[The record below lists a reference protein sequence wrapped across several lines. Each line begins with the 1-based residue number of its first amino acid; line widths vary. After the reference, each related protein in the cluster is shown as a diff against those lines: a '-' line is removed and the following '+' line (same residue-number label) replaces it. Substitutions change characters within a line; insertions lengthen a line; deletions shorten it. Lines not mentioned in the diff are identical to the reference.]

1 MNNLHSSVQQLRS
14 AVDVVRIVNDLG
26 PSVTSSTSSFRGLIQ
41 RIPSQSLDEQSIGS
55 LIGFFAKTAS
65 HPASPDNDD
74 LSQFLVGSLTNDGSL
89 NKTAKNGGEG
99 TTGSSDWNYDVVA
112 RVFAEDYKGLNWTG
126 VAQWFDSAEFYVADL
141 NSLNVV
147 LKLYRAGSNQPSLP
161 YPSLFSSWRNNLGQ
175 LSLIAA
181 LITAPAELYTFQ
193 LNEVEAQDFLIGNP
207 FPSKAW
213 SCVALTSHLL
223 MLSDHPNTQIQAA
236 IRNLFRNA
244 LISCPEQIVLALVKI
259 QQAGTGQLPGQKLI
273 GEMMSQLLQVFF
285 KPGRSAYSGHVI
297 KRLWDIFPK
306 FVVSGC
312 VESWRSVA
320 SSPPTSEEWLAT
332 VMHIVGVVRLLSRER
347 EAEAGIR
354 ILSGGDIEYVLSI
367 AFVAGDKDVIKLD
380 TFLLE
385 KINSEGMQFA
395 FPLVAFVGKNYM
407 AAVPR
412 SEGHVPISIENIAVA
427 LKTLANCNKELQNQ
441 PTPNNNTPLS
451 ASIKA
456 LTEACIAKHPSLAHA
471 SVSSDEIE
479 EMANSYFQKIYTS
492 EQSIGEVIEML
503 KRFKTSENS
512 REQDIFACMIHN
524 LFDEYRFFH
533 KYPDKELRITGVL
546 FGTLI
551 QHQLV
556 SSITLGIALRYVLEA
571 LRKQPVPGGSGK
583 MFRFGMFAVEQFKNR
598 LHEWPQYCSH
608 IIQIPHLKQS
618 HAQLVS
624 EIEAVMQKAKAEA
637 GLNSDNSADQ
647 SAQPNLQAVGQPD
660 LTAKSPN
667 SMSMPSSSD
676 PSSFS
681 MANNAATGSNASGGA
696 GGAPAPAPVVFG
708 TNLGKAVSS
717 TGPETEHPPPPDN
730 ILDRIQFIIN
740 NISMSNL
747 DGKVQELREIMNP
760 QWFGWLGNYLVVK
773 RISTQPNFH
782 SLYLAFLEKLGDYG
796 RGLVDAILLSVY
808 LNVGKLLRSPKITI
822 LTSERS
828 LLKNLGSW
836 LGAITLARNKPILH
850 RMLDCKE
857 LLYQGY
863 ETGRLIAVTP
873 FVAKILEGAKNS
885 VVFRPPNPW
894 VMGLLSV
901 FKSLYDVEDLK
912 MNIKFEVEVLCKNL
926 NVKLDEIE
934 KGDELL
940 TRVSPNKEKN
950 PDFNTKS
957 VSSTPA
963 AVVDAKVAAAGGG
976 ENFQEQ
982 TVIPNLAAYVQ
993 INPSVALF
1001 SAHPVLKRVVPVA
1014 VDRAIR
1020 EIIQPVVERSVTI
1033 ACITTKE
1040 LIVKDFAMESDEN
1053 KMRKAAQLMVSNLA
1067 GSLALVTCK
1076 EPLRGSVATNLR
1088 NLLQSA
1094 ISANNITPM
1103 QEHEQLIE
1111 QVVQVCATD
1120 NLELGC
1126 MLIEKA
1132 ATEKAMRD
1140 IDEALA
1146 APLQTRRKHR
1156 EQTGQPFYDMSIFN
1170 NARYPNALPEP
1181 LRPKPGGLGAQ
1192 QLMVYE
1198 AFQRIPRQPV
1208 VAGAVEGGVAGA
1220 AGAPPAGAGV
1230 VADGNMKTLT
1240 MLAQKLNMSVNSL
1253 LAAAGNRSGE
1263 VTYMMLPENHE
1274 VKSIITE
1281 IRKVVGASSDDVSLS
1296 FAQTIFKQMY
1306 DLTLN
1311 EPLRLE
1317 SLIEILTAVNEGCSK
1332 LSKDVTVWITYA
1344 PMSTEEEKKLHRT
1357 VLLLLVRAQLV
1368 KINELDAWMSHS
1380 MKGGTDGV
1388 WVEFAMYFVRTA
1400 VHERITSV
1408 SEIPNVI
1415 DTFTKIS
1422 QKQGNYKKSVNKLL
1436 DDLRG
1441 SKAEGG
1447 NAEGG
1452 DNAPVQPASTAA
1464 PISQQQ
1470 KGVAQPAISKVDSSE
1485 GLGVS
1490 DIAAKNAEAIALASR
1505 NDPPQTRQ
1513 SVTHLLDYWIRV
1525 YNETPGNEKAYA
1537 QYLQLLQQ
1545 HGVGKSEENSERF
1558 FRVSTELV
1566 IEAVL
1571 KSGQPAEGGVGPPV
1585 LHYNVVD
1592 AYAKLVAL
1600 LFKYMNSGGDASKVA
1615 TQRINL
1621 LNKVLGI
1628 TVQCLMASSVVAK
1641 NNSQRF
1647 DQRPWFRLL
1656 MNLIQDL
1663 NLPDPQLDSISL
1675 QILGVFGSALHVI
1688 QPCVIPGFTFA
1699 WLELVSHRM
1708 FLPNLLLAKGQKGF
1722 GLAHQLLLD
1731 LFQFLEPYLKK
1742 GELDDSIRTLYKG
1755 TLRVLLILLHDF
1767 PEFLAEYHA
1776 SFTALIPNNCVQLR
1790 NIFLSAFPRSMSLID
1805 PFTPNLKIDL
1815 LPEISQPPRILSNI
1829 TGALGG
1835 VRADIDVYL
1844 KTRGPPTFLAELP
1857 GRLLNRSGEVNASI
1871 VNSLVIYVGM
1881 EAMQKEGSMRGGEMD
1896 ILTRLLE
1903 FPPKNR
1909 YACICAIANQLR
1921 YPNSHTHYFSQ
1932 VVLFLFQNATDEGVK
1947 EQITRCLLER
1957 LIVHRPHP
1965 WGLLITFIELI
1976 KNPRYAFWS
1985 HSFTRCAAEIERVFE
2000 SVSRSCMAP
2009 NEGAGEGESVGI
2021 AKN

>member
-1 MNNLHSSVQQLRS
+1 
-14 AVDVVRIVNDLG
+14 
-26 PSVTSSTSSFRGLIQ
+26 
-41 RIPSQSLDEQSIGS
+41 
-55 LIGFFAKTAS
+55 
-65 HPASPDNDD
+65 
-74 LSQFLVGSLTNDGSL
+74 
-89 NKTAKNGGEG
+89 
-99 TTGSSDWNYDVVA
+99 
-112 RVFAEDYKGLNWTG
+112 
-126 VAQWFDSAEFYVADL
+126 WFDSAEFYVADL
-141 NSLNVV
+141 HSLNVV

-161 YPSLFSSWRNNLGQ
+161 YPSLFSTWRNQLGQ

-181 LITAPAELYTFQ
+181 LIGAPAELYTFQ

-223 MLSDHPNTQIQAA
+223 MLSDHPNTQIVSL
-236 IRNLFRNA
+236 IRNLFRSA
-244 LISCPEQIVLALVKI
+244 LITCPEQIVLALVKI
-259 QQAGTGQLPGQKLI
+259 QQSGPAQLPGQKLI
-273 GEMMSQLLQVFF
+273 GEMMAQLLQVFF

-320 SSPPTSEEWLAT
+320 SLQNTGEEWLAT
-332 VMHIVGVVRLLSRER
+332 VMHVVGVVRLLSRER

-367 AFVAGDKDVIKLD
+367 AFVAGDKEVIKLD

-512 REQDIFACMIHN
+512 REQ
-524 LFDEYRFFH
+524 
-533 KYPDKELRITGVL
+533 ELRITGIL

-583 MFRFGMFAVEQFKNR
+583 MFRFGMFALEQFKLR

-624 EIEAVMQKAKAEA
+624 EIESAMQKAKAEA
-637 GLNSDNSADQ
+637 ENGTNQNPDPAAN
-647 SAQPNLQAVGQPD
+647 QPD
-660 LTAKSPN
+660 LNAGKSPN
-667 SMSMPSSSD
+667 SM
-676 PSSFS
+676 
-681 MANNAATGSNASGGA
+681 AIAT
-696 GGAPAPAPVVFG
+696 PVVFG

-717 TGPETEHPPPPDN
+717 TGPETEFPPPPDN

-934 KGDELL
+934 KGDELQQ
-940 TRVSPNKEKN
+940 RVSPNKEKN

-963 AVVDAKVAAAGGG
+963 AAPTGDKPPAGDA
-976 ENFQEQ
+976 NFQEQ

-1001 SAHPVLKRVVPVA
+1001 SAHPILKRVVPVA

-1094 ISANNITPM
+1094 ISANGIAPA
-1103 QEHEQLIE
+1103 QEHEQMVE

-1208 VAGAVEGGVAGA
+1208 VAGSQPGIEGATNQPGA
-1220 AGAPPAGAGV
+1220 PGAPGAPPPAAGV

-1240 MLAQKLNMSVNSL
+1240 MMAQKLNLSVNSL

-1274 VKSIITE
+1274 VKSIIAE
-1281 IRKVVGASSDDVSLS
+1281 IRKVGGASSDDVSLS

-1317 SLIEILTAVNEGCSK
+1317 SLIEILTAINEGCSK
-1332 LSKDVTVWITYA
+1332 LSKDLTVWVTYA
-1344 PMSTEEEKKLHRT
+1344 PMSTEDEKKLHRT

-1368 KINELDAWMSHS
+1368 KINELDAFMSHS

-1441 SKAEGG
+1441 SKAEG
-1447 NAEGG
+1447 A
-1452 DNAPVQPASTAA
+1452 AA
-1464 PISQQQ
+1464 PGSAQPGQPGAEINPPTGVPVANANQQQQNPQQQ
-1470 KGVAQPAISKVDSSE
+1470 KDQIPVVSKVDSSE

-1571 KSGQPAEGGVGPPV
+1571 KSGQPAEGGTGPPV

-1641 NNSQRF
+1641 NANARF

-1815 LPEISQPPRILSNI
+1815 LPEISQVSTAAKTKSSEERSDD
-1829 TGALGG
+1829 LG
-1835 VRADIDVYL
+1835 
-1844 KTRGPPTFLAELP
+1844 
-1857 GRLLNRSGEVNASI
+1857 
-1871 VNSLVIYVGM
+1871 
-1881 EAMQKEGSMRGGEMD
+1881 
-1896 ILTRLLE
+1896 
-1903 FPPKNR
+1903 
-1909 YACICAIANQLR
+1909 ICA
-1921 YPNSHTHYFSQ
+1921 
-1932 VVLFLFQNATDEGVK
+1932 
-1947 EQITRCLLER
+1947 
-1957 LIVHRPHP
+1957 PH
-1965 WGLLITFIELI
+1965 I
-1976 KNPRYAFWS
+1976 KN
-1985 HSFTRCAAEIERVFE
+1985 TL
-2000 SVSRSCMAP
+2000 
-2009 NEGAGEGESVGI
+2009 N
-2021 AKN
+2021 